1 MKKVIKL
8 MFLSSVI
15 IFLLFVIPNDQSETH
30 EKDREV
36 YEQFLREFSYS
47 DDKNDSMQITQ
58 KNKGGY
64 DERSGPALRAEQ
76 EFLMTMDP
84 KLKTVPKERLLPVF
98 ETTGKLK
105 RRLKGVS
112 IKWTEH
118 GPNNVGGRTRAV
130 MFDPNDSEGKKF
142 WAGGVTGGLWFTDD
156 IIDSDPSWS
165 KIDDFWDNI
174 AVSCIAYDP
183 VNPQIFYVGTGEIYA
198 GVYAGSTRG
207 FGIWKTTDAGVT
219 WTRLTSTEKF
229 YWVNDIVVRNE
240 SGAAVVY
247 AAIGNAYYQG
257 KFHMGGEGLY
267 RSTDGGNNWTQVL
280 PTAPCEGYSCP
291 YQPSDIEIDASNN
304 IWIGT
309 RKNAYGYG
317 GGTILQ
323 SSDGT
328 TWSTVYTT
336 DDANRMELA
345 CAPSNANV
353 VYAVGEGG
361 SGNDDIGIFEKST
374 DGGSNWSSVT
384 IPLNENDNHFTRGQA
399 WYDLILSVAP
409 DNENI
414 LYAGGIDLHKT
425 ADGGSS
431 WTMVSHW
438 EPNFANYYGFEYVH
452 ADQHS
457 FAFRPGYSNTVV
469 FGNDGGIHMSTNAG
483 ADFTAK
489 NSGYNVTQFY
499 SVAVHPTDNY
509 YLGGTQDNGTQQFV
523 NATGVVSTTEPTGGD
538 GAYCFIDQ
546 TDPSYQIT
554 SYTHNNYYIS
564 SDGGSNFTALPD
576 DETGRFI
583 NPADYDDNADILYS
597 AANADSIRRIHDVS
611 GSYSSDYMNVTLG
624 GGMAS
629 HIRASDYS
637 TNVIYVGTSSGR
649 LYKISNANSSGP
661 SSVEITGSNF
671 PTSWISCVELGG
683 SDNDILVTF
692 SNYGIKSVWET
703 KNGGAT
709 WENKEGNLPDMPVR
723 WALYNPNNR
732 NEVFLATEVGIWRT
746 ESFDSS
752 SPTWMPSNSGLA
764 NVRVDMLQIRESD
777 YLVVAATHGR
787 GFFSTSAFSSGIRI
801 TLSDITGSEDENT
814 IVTLNA
820 TGSVTNAITFTAST
834 DTTAVSASIVDTILT
849 LTPIPNWHGLANV
862 TVYAADGNSTDSTS
876 FKLTVAPV
884 NDAPTAFE
892 WVSSALDT
900 INITRSN
907 LTDTYT
913 LQWGTSTD
921 AADGDSINY
930 LVYAKI
936 GVYPAEEIYD
946 TTVTTLSRTYQEIL
960 DNVFEGSPVN
970 AATVK
975 YSVSATDG
983 TDTVKV
989 TGDDRVVFVNR
1000 YEYLSTVSE
1009 GIPLEFA
1016 LHENYPNP
1024 FNPTTTL
1031 RFDLPDIS
1039 DVTLTIYNMLGQRV
1053 KTFNMND
1060 TPAGY
1065 HSIKWN
1071 ATNDYGDPVGAGV
1084 YLYQLRTN
1092 QYVKTR
1098 KMVLLK

>member
-1 MKKVIKL
+1 MKKNIKGVL
-8 MFLSSVI
+8 IIKKLS
-15 IFLLFVIPNDQSETH
+15 IFLTVLILLVFSSIRENSKVSKVERLDYENFLKEHPFNNRPHMSKRDWKKKYAK
-30 EKDREV
+30 KDRPD
-36 YEQFLREFSYS
+36 L
-47 DDKNDSMQITQ
+47 
-58 KNKGGY
+58 
-64 DERSGPALRAEQ
+64 AAEQ
-76 EFLMTMDP
+76 NFLMTLDP
-84 KLKTVPKERLLPVF
+84 ATGQVPRERLIQAF
-98 ETTGKLK
+98 EQAEIS
-105 RRLKGVS
+105 RLSRAVTVE
-112 IKWTEH
+112 WDEH
-118 GPNNVGGRTRAV
+118 GPDNVGGRTRAV
-130 MFDPNDSEGKKF
+130 MFDPNDSDGKKF

-156 IIDSDPSWS
+156 ITLANPLWN
-165 KIDDFWDNI
+165 KINDFWDNI
-174 AVSCIAYDP
+174 AISCIAYDP
-183 VNPQIFYVGTGEIYA
+183 TNTQTFYIGTGEIYT
-198 GVYAGSTRG
+198 GDIRG
-207 FGIWKTTDAGVT
+207 LGIWKTSDGGST
-219 WTRLTSTEKF
+219 WSRLTSTDEF

-240 SGAAVVY
+240 NGTGVVY
-247 AAIGNAYYQG
+247 VAAGDRYYQG
-257 KFHMGGEGLY
+257 AWHNGTEGLL
-267 RSTDGGNNWTQVL
+267 RSTNGGATFTQAW
-280 PTAPCEGYSCP
+280 PGTNPD
-291 YQPSDIEIDASNN
+291 QPSDLEIDANNN
-304 IWIGT
+304 IWAGT
-309 RKNAYGYG
+309 RDNSWGSG
-317 GGTILQ
+317 GGQILK

-353 VYAVGEGG
+353 VYAVGSGG
-361 SGNDDIGIFEKST
+361 SGDDDIGVFVKST
-374 DGGSNWSSVT
+374 NGGTTWTSVT
-384 IPLNENDNHFTRGQA
+384 IPLNWDNVHFTRGQA
-399 WYDLILSVAP
+399 WYDLILAVAP
-409 DNENI
+409 DDATVI
-414 LYAGGIDLHKT
+414 YAGGIDLHKSIDSGT
-425 ADGGSS
+425 N
-431 WTMVSHW
+431 WTMLSAWHTYY
-438 EPNFANYYGFEYVH
+438 ANMYDLEYVH

-457 FAFRPGYSNTVV
+457 FAFRPGYPNTAI
-469 FGNDGGIHMSTNAG
+469 FGNDGGIHMTSDSG
-483 ADFTAK
+483 AVFTAK

-499 SVAVHPTDNY
+499 STAIHPTTGEY
-509 YLGGTQDNGTQQFV
+509 YFLAGSQDNGTQQFT
-523 NATGVVSTTEPTGGD
+523 NASGIVSTYEVTGGD

-546 TDPSYQIT
+546 TDPNYQIT
-554 SYTHNNYYIS
+554 SYIYNNWRIS
-564 SDGGSNFTALPD
+564 SDGGSSFSNLTD
-576 DETGRFI
+576 DNTGRFI
-583 NPADYDDNADILYS
+583 NPADYDDNSDILYS
-597 AANADSIRRIHDVS
+597 AVNADSIKRIHDIS
-611 GSYSSDYMNVTLG
+611 GSYYSDYMSVTLG
-624 GGMAS
+624 ATAS

-1039 DVTLTIYNMLGQRV
+1039 DVTLTIYNMLGQRAR
-1053 KTFNMND
+1053 TINMND

-1084 YLYQLRTN
+1084 YLYQLRAN
-1092 QYVKTR
+1092 QYVKTK